1 MLSLMPVESPST
13 ATERRLRARAMPPLP
28 AAAKADIEHFVD
40 RIWAERGLS
49 RQTLDSYR
57 RDLEGLARWL
67 GEGPGLAQLDRARL
81 FDYLAWRAD
90 AGYDARS
97 NARLLSSLRAFFGQ
111 LLQRGQIA
119 ADPTALLQ
127 APRIRRKLPR
137 SLSESEID
145 ALLAA
150 PDVETPVGLRDR
162 AMLELMYG
170 AGLRVSELISLAV
183 GEVNLRQGA
192 LRVTGKGGKDRIVPM
207 GQPAQDWIE
216 RYLGEVRPL
225 WLRGTVAQP
234 LFLSRRGNGLSRQVF
249 WQTIKRLALVAGI
262 DPARISPHGLRH
274 AFATHLLNHG
284 ADLRSLQMLLGHAS
298 LSTTQIYTAVA
309 RERLQRLHAQHHPRG

>member
-1 MLSLMPVESPST
+1 MSAPSVT
-13 ATERRLRARAMPPLP
+13 DRRLRARAMPPLP
-28 AAAKADIEHFVD
+28 AAARVEIDGFVD

-67 GEGPGLAQLDRARL
+67 GEGASLAQVDRACL
-81 FDYLAWRAD
+81 FDYLAWRVD
-90 AGYDARS
+90 GGYDARS

-150 PDVETPVGLRDR
+150 PDVETAVGLRDR

-192 LRVTGKGGKDRIVPM
+192 LRVTGKGGKDRILPM
-207 GQPAQDWIE
+207 GQPAQDWLE
-216 RYLGEVRPL
+216 RYLVEVRPA
-225 WLRGTVAQP
+225 WLRDRATP

-249 WQTIKRLALVAGI
+249 WQTIKRLAVTAGI

-309 RERLQRLHAQHHPRG
+309 RERLQRLHSEHHPRG